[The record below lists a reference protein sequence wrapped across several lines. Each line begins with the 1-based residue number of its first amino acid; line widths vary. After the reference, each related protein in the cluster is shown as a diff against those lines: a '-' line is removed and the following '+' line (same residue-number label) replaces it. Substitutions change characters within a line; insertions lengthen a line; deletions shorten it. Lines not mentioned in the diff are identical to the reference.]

1 MKVDLE
7 PLSQC
12 LHSCSTRVIYLHHK
26 LTRGVGMHR
35 YCATFEQIRSV
46 CEMQSQL
53 LGSKNRVDKLVE
65 VRLVKGVAALLQ
77 LQINL
82 S

>member
-1 MKVDLE
+1 
-7 PLSQC
+7 
-12 LHSCSTRVIYLHHK
+12 
-26 LTRGVGMHR
+26 MHR
-35 YCATFEQIRSV
+35 YCATFEQILSV